1 MTDVTIP
8 ADVAKRIA
16 LVVRQARDVGLLKLG
31 DDVDR
36 WADLLDPKPPTLREK
51 VYAAAGVAWINTDAS
66 EDVTVNIA
74 DAVLAV
80 IADEWTPFADDHCW
94 RDTRT
99 PDGMYA
105 IDTRVVGRW
114 LRGEQS

>member
-51 VYAAAGVAWINTDAS
+51 VAEAMRAEVETDDLRS
-66 EDVTVNIA
+66 WEQSA

-80 IADEWTPFADDHCW
+80 IADEADVLVLKH
-94 RDTRT
+94 
-99 PDGMYA
+99 P
-105 IDTRVVGRW
+105 GRGDLTAAQFVAW